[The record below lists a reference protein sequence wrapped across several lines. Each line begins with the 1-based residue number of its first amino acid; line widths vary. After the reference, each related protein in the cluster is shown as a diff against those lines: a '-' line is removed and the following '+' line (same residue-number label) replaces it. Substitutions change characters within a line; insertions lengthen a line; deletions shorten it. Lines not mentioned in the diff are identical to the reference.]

1 MYFKSMDL
9 QHYLLNNILKF
20 KFLGYFWHEEIIM
33 LLLFKLRILFILY
46 WKSGLWVWTFWHTI
60 IHSKNP
66 IYLKMKVLVVQLC
79 LTIFD
84 PRDCSLPGSS
94 VHGFFQATITGVGC
108 HFLLQGIFLTQ
119 GSNHMSCVSCNGSW
133 IFLPLAAPGKPTAQS
148 KTRSIIWLLHRM

>member
-94 VHGFFQATITGVGC
+94 VHGIFQASTLKWVAIS
-108 HFLLQGIFLTQ
+108 FSRGIFQTQ
-119 GSNHMSCVSCNGSW
+119 GSNLGLPHCRQILYHLSHQGSP
-133 IFLPLAAPGKPTAQS
+133 IYLAITY
-148 KTRSIIWLLHRM
+148 WH

>member
-33 LLLFKLRILFILY
+33 LLLFKLRIPFILY
-46 WKSGLWVWTFWHTI
+46 WKSWLWVWTFWHTI

-79 LTIFD
+79 LTLFD

-94 VHGFFQATITGVGC
+94 VHGIFQARTLKWVAIS
-108 HFLLQGIFLTQ
+108 FSRGIFQTQ
-119 GSNHMSCVSCNGSW
+119 GSNQGLQYCRQILYHLSHQGSPIYLVITYW
-133 IFLPLAAPGKPTAQS
+133 
-148 KTRSIIWLLHRM
+148 H

>member
-94 VHGFFQATITGVGC
+94 VHGIFQASTLKWVAIS
-108 HFLLQGIFLTQ
+108 FSRGIFQTQ
-119 GSNHMSCVSCNGSW
+119 GSNLGLPHCRQILYHLSRQGSP
-133 IFLPLAAPGKPTAQS
+133 IYLAITY
-148 KTRSIIWLLHRM
+148 WH